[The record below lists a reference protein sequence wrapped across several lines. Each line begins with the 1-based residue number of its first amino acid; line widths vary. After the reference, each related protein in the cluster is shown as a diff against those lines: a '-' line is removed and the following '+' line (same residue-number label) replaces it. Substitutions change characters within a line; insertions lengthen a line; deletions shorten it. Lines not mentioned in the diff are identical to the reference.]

1 MYNGRSLKHLE
12 TFEAYLIQC
21 SDCDHIRDCIMYTT
35 YAVQVFETFCHTSIH
50 SVHIEGEHVHTARA
64 GSENGSLF
72 YAKPV
77 VAASS
82 KAKPLNYQWRE
93 AQIHACS

>member
-12 TFEAYLIQC
+12 TFEDSAAIVTILETTLCITHTICITHMQYRYL
-21 SDCDHIRDCIMYTT
+21 S
-35 YAVQVFETFCHTSIH
+35 HTAIH
-50 SVHIEGEHVHTARA
+50 SVHIEGEHVHVARA

-72 YAKPV
+72 YTKPV

-82 KAKPLNYQWRE
+82 KAKPLNCQWRE